1 MVTHLDSG
9 FGKAK
14 CGCHILDELDYGL
27 GMTDIIQDCTC
38 VDCLNAMKAEI
49 EKQLNAVQKK

>member
-1 MVTHLDSG
+1 MDSG
-9 FGKAK
+9 FSKAK